1 MATSHNRKTTE
12 RKKSFRRFI
21 YEKALRKIRML
32 HQAPCASESTRILCA
47 KRKIV
52 RLRMI
57 FHSAKND
64 FACCCKRFYA
74 VYHLPHPYNEIE
86 RKKGSHPSF
95 YLRIKRLRWTLHSNS
110 LHKRFTEKFR
120 SALWYNA
127 LRWTFSRHSQKRKIK
142 CPLWFPYEKT
152 LRHFIHLFSER
163 FTRGPLH
170 DGHAP

>member
-86 RKKGSHPSF
+86 RKKGSHPSY
-95 YLRIKRLRWTLHSNS
+95 YLWFNP
-110 LHKRFTEKFR
+110 
-120 SALWYNA
+120 
-127 LRWTFSRHSQKRKIK
+127 LRWTFFLTAFTCPSRTPKFQTYVLKRGIHLNRIKIK
-142 CPLWFPYEKT
+142 QPHSIEFGSFCL
-152 LRHFIHLFSER
+152 
-163 FTRGPLH
+163 
-170 DGHAP
+170 